1 MDVDKTNLEYDPI
14 IDGIIQE
21 AMIDIAMQNEEF
33 KQWLIENGY
42 VTLSEETQSQGYLKW
57 KQATATGMKAT
68 LDKFLAY
75 SNKQINKNRAF
86 LEQNKEMI
94 LNSKKY
100 PVKGSTVIQNAPL
113 YDQAIQ
119 RISRPVS
126 NGLIGIN
133 LEKVEVSGQQE
144 NQVSMGE
151 AQVQQQPQQAQGG
164 TVSQATANSQQT
176 TTEGENLWLKKM
188 LVPGYNGKVSF
199 TEGAKAYFYGSD
211 SRTNMNIKMVQQLLP
226 KAYQYCYNYNRNAH
240 STQTDLNG
248 IISFINKDPLTNQ
261 QQTQAA
267 TAQQAQQAGQT
278 NGMASTNPTA
288 NTAVNASVEAE
299 YFFNRY
305 GLQEVDQAT
314 VSTVNRPIAPA
325 RSVNTAQ
332 QSNQTKQSYTQNRV
346 DTTTNQQD
354 QNNQQSEDDKAKKNE
369 KAKEKQ
375 AKSQAQLLAKK
386 KQAAVE
392 LVRDAFNAKLTA
404 MGLVYRDFIKIMN
417 NHVMSYRQK

>member
-1 MDVDKTNLEYDPI
+1 MEKDNEFNPI

-33 KQWLIENGY
+33 KQWLIENGF
-42 VTLSEETQSQGYLKW
+42 VTLHEESQQQWYLKW

-119 RISRPVS
+119 RISRPIS

-144 NQVSMGE
+144 NQVAMGE
-151 AQVQQQPQQAQGG
+151 ADQATVQGG

-176 TTEGENLWLKKM
+176 TTEAENLWLKKM
-188 LVPGYNGKVSF
+188 LVPGYSGKVSF

-248 IISFINKDPLTNQ
+248 IISFINKDPVTNQ

-267 TAQQAQQAGQT
+267 TAQQAQQAGQS

-288 NTAVNASVEAE
+288 NTAVNAAVEAE
-299 YFFNRY
+299 YFYDRY
-305 GLQEVDQAT
+305 GLNEVDQTT
-314 VSTVNRPIAPA
+314 VANVNRPITPA
-325 RSVNTAQ
+325 RSVNTSQ
-332 QSNQTKQSYTQNRV
+332 QTNQTRQSYTQNRV
-346 DTTTNQQD
+346 DTTTNQQN
-354 QNNQQSEDDKAKKNE
+354 QNNQQSEENTVKKQE
-369 KAKEKQ
+369 KAKAKQ
-375 AKSQAQLLAKK
+375 EKSQAQLLAKK

-417 NHVMSYRQK
+417 NHILSYKQK

>member
-1 MDVDKTNLEYDPI
+1 MEISKTDLEYDPI

-21 AMIDIAMQNEEF
+21 AMMDIAIQNEEF
-33 KQWLIENGY
+33 RQWLIENGF
-42 VTLSEETQSQGYLKW
+42 VTLHEDTQQQWYLKW

-68 LDKFLAY
+68 LDKFLTY

-100 PVKGSTVIQNAPL
+100 PVQGSTVIQNAPL
-113 YDQAIQ
+113 YDQALQ
-119 RISRPVS
+119 RISRPIS

-151 AQVQQQPQQAQGG
+151 AEQTVAQGG
-164 TVSQATANSQQT
+164 TVSQATANSQHT
-176 TTEGENLWLKKM
+176 TTEAENLWLKKM
-188 LVPGYNGKVSF
+188 LVPGYTGKVSF

-211 SRTNMNIKMVQQLLP
+211 SRVNMNIETVQQLLP
-226 KAYQYCYNYNRNAH
+226 KAYQFCYNYNRSAH

-248 IISFINKDPLTNQ
+248 IISFINKDQLTNQ
-261 QQTQAA
+261 QQTQTA
-267 TAQQAQQAGQT
+267 TAQQAQQAGQS

-288 NTAVNASVEAE
+288 NTAVNAAVEAE
-299 YFFNRY
+299 YFYNRY
-305 GLQEVDQAT
+305 GLNEVEQTT
-314 VSTVNRPIAPA
+314 VTNVNRPITPA
-325 RSVNTAQ
+325 RSVNTSQ
-332 QSNQTKQSYTQNRV
+332 QANQSKQSYTQNRV
-346 DTTTNQQD
+346 DTTTNQQN
-354 QNNQQSEDDKAKKNE
+354 QSNQQTEDNNAKKQE
-369 KAKEKQ
+369 KAKTKQ
-375 AKSQAQLLAKK
+375 EQSQSQLLAKK

-404 MGLVYRDFIKIMN
+404 MGLIYRDFIKIMN
-417 NHVMSYRQK
+417 NHILSYKQK

>member
-1 MDVDKTNLEYDPI
+1 MEKGNEFNPI

-68 LDKFLAY
+68 LDKFLSY
-75 SNKQINKNRAF
+75 SNKQINKNRQF
-86 LEQNKEMI
+86 LEQNKEII

-100 PVKGSTVIQNAPL
+100 PVQGNTVIQNAPV
-113 YDQAIQ
+113 YDQALQ

-133 LEKVEVSGQQE
+133 LEKVEITGEQE

-151 AQVQQQPQQAQGG
+151 AQEQQQAQGG

-176 TTEGENLWLKKM
+176 TTEAENLWLKKM
-188 LVPGYNGKVSF
+188 LVPGYSGKVSF
-199 TEGAKAYFYGSD
+199 VEGAKAYFYGSD
-211 SRTNMNIKMVQQLLP
+211 SRVNMNIKAVQQLLP

-267 TAQQAQQAGQT
+267 TAQQAQQAGQN
-278 NGMASTNPTA
+278 NGMASTNPVA
-288 NTAVNASVEAE
+288 NTAVNAAVEAE

-325 RSVNTAQ
+325 RSVNTSQ
-332 QSNQTKQSYTQNRV
+332 QTNQTQQAYTQNRV
-346 DTTTNQQD
+346 DTTTNQQG
-354 QNNQQSEDDKAKKNE
+354 QNTKQQDDANTKKKE
-369 KAKEKQ
+369 KTKEKQ

-386 KQAAVE
+386 KQVAVE

-404 MGLVYRDFIKIMN
+404 MGLVYRDFINIMT
-417 NHVMSYRQK
+417 NHVNSYRQK

>member
-1 MDVDKTNLEYDPI
+1 MEKEFNPI

-21 AMIDIAMQNEEF
+21 AMMNIAIQNEEF

-68 LDKFLAY
+68 LDKFLSY
-75 SNKQINKNRAF
+75 SNKQINKNRQF

-100 PVKGSTVIQNAPL
+100 PVQGSTVIQNAPV
-113 YDQAIQ
+113 YDQALQ

-133 LEKVEVSGQQE
+133 LEKVEITGEQE

-151 AQVQQQPQQAQGG
+151 AQVQQQAQGG

-176 TTEGENLWLKKM
+176 TTEADNLWLKKM
-188 LVPGYNGKVSF
+188 LVPGYSGKVSF

-211 SRTNMNIKMVQQLLP
+211 SRVNMNIKAVQQLLP

-288 NTAVNASVEAE
+288 NTAVNAAVEAE

-325 RSVNTAQ
+325 RSVNNSQ
-332 QSNQTKQSYTQNRV
+332 QTNQTQQAYTQNRV
-346 DTTTNQQD
+346 DTTTNQQG
-354 QNNQQSEDDKAKKNE
+354 QNTKQQDDANTKKNE

-404 MGLVYRDFIKIMN
+404 MGLVYRDFINIMT
-417 NHVMSYRQK
+417 NHVNSYKQK

>member
-1 MDVDKTNLEYDPI
+1 MEKDNDFNPI

-33 KQWLIENGY
+33 KQWLIDNGY
-42 VTLSEETQSQGYLKW
+42 ITLSEETQSQGYLKW

-75 SNKQINKNRAF
+75 SNKQINKNRQF

-100 PVKGSTVIQNAPL
+100 PVQGTTVIQNAPI
-113 YDQAIQ
+113 YEQALQ
-119 RISRPVS
+119 RVSRPIS

-133 LEKVEVSGQQE
+133 LEKVEITGEQE

-176 TTEGENLWLKKM
+176 TTEAENLWLKKM
-188 LVPGYNGKVSF
+188 LIPGYSGKVSF
-199 TEGAKAYFYGSD
+199 VEGAKAYFYGSD

-248 IISFINKDPLTNQ
+248 IISFVNKDPLTNQ

-267 TAQQAQQAGQT
+267 TAQQAGQP

-288 NTAVNASVEAE
+288 NTAVNAAVEAE
-299 YFFNRY
+299 YFFNKY
-305 GLQEVDQAT
+305 GLQEVDQTT
-314 VSTVNRPIAPA
+314 VSTVNRPITPA

-332 QSNQTKQSYTQNRV
+332 QSKQTKQSYTQNRV
-346 DTTTNQQD
+346 DTTTNQQG
-354 QNNQQSEDDKAKKNE
+354 QNTKQQDDANTKKNE

-392 LVRDAFNAKLTA
+392 LVRDTFNAKLTA
-404 MGLVYRDFIKIMN
+404 MGLIYRDFIKIMA
-417 NHVMSYRQK
+417 NHVNSYRQK

>member
-1 MDVDKTNLEYDPI
+1 MEKDNNFNPI

-33 KQWLIENGY
+33 RQWLIENGY

-75 SNKQINKNRAF
+75 SNKQINKNRQF

-100 PVKGSTVIQNAPL
+100 PVQGTTVIQNAPI
-113 YDQAIQ
+113 YEQALQ
-119 RISRPVS
+119 RVSRPIS

-133 LEKVEVSGQQE
+133 LEKVEITGEQE

-176 TTEGENLWLKKM
+176 TTEAENLWLKKM
-188 LVPGYNGKVSF
+188 LIPGYSGKVSF
-199 TEGAKAYFYGSD
+199 VEGAKAYFYGSD

-248 IISFINKDPLTNQ
+248 IISFVNKDPLTNQ

-267 TAQQAQQAGQT
+267 TAQQAGQP

-288 NTAVNASVEAE
+288 NTAVNAAVEAE
-299 YFFNRY
+299 YFFNKY
-305 GLQEVDQAT
+305 GLQEVDQTT
-314 VSTVNRPIAPA
+314 VSTVNRPITPA

-332 QSNQTKQSYTQNRV
+332 QSKQTKQSYTQNRV
-346 DTTTNQQD
+346 DTTTNQQG
-354 QNNQQSEDDKAKKNE
+354 QNTKQQDDANTKKNE

-392 LVRDAFNAKLTA
+392 LVRDTFNAKLTA
-404 MGLVYRDFIKIMN
+404 MGLIYRDFIKIMA
-417 NHVMSYRQK
+417 NHVNSYR

>member
-1 MDVDKTNLEYDPI
+1 MEKGNEFNPI

-21 AMIDIAMQNEEF
+21 AMMNIAMQNEEF

-75 SNKQINKNRAF
+75 SNKQINKNRQF

-100 PVKGSTVIQNAPL
+100 PVQGNTVIQNAPV
-113 YDQAIQ
+113 YDQALQ

-133 LEKVEVSGQQE
+133 LEKVEITGEQE

-151 AQVQQQPQQAQGG
+151 AQVQQQAQGG

-176 TTEGENLWLKKM
+176 TTEAENLWLKKM
-188 LVPGYNGKVSF
+188 LVPGYSGKVSF

-211 SRTNMNIKMVQQLLP
+211 SRVNMNIKAVQQLLP
-226 KAYQYCYNYNRNAH
+226 TAYQYCYNYNRNAH

-288 NTAVNASVEAE
+288 NTAVNAAVEAE

-314 VSTVNRPIAPA
+314 VSTINRPIAPA
-325 RSVNTAQ
+325 RSVNTSQ
-332 QSNQTKQSYTQNRV
+332 QTNQTQQAYTQNRV
-346 DTTTNQQD
+346 DTTTNQQG
-354 QNNQQSEDDKAKKNE
+354 QNTKQQDDANTKKNE

-392 LVRDAFNAKLTA
+392 LVRDTFNAKLTA
-404 MGLVYRDFIKIMN
+404 MGLVYRDFINIMT
-417 NHVMSYRQK
+417 NHVNSYKQK